1 MSGSA
6 AADPWGAFRVPAAPA
21 ADARPADDPWGAFR
35 QVAVPEGE
43 PMPAA
48 PQRTVGEQALRGV
61 GLGLRDVVEG
71 AAALPG
77 MAVDALT
84 YPVRAAGRAL
94 GYQMEAPTT
103 LLSQGLTAAGLP
115 VAETGGEQMVSSG
128 VRGAAS
134 ALPTLGAGLAL
145 QGARAAPSLAN
156 ALAGG
161 PVGQVVGGA
170 TGEMAATGA
179 RQNEL
184 GPVAELGAGLLG
196 GAAGAGAVGLGRAG
210 WEAGRAMGTPF
221 FESGR
226 QRMTAD
232 VLLRGSSNPETLA
245 ARLEAGADPALRL
258 PGSPVTTAQQA
269 RDSGLLPIEQ
279 GMRTDVVGTGTPG
292 GISPAA
298 RFREIEAQRNAV
310 RTNAL
315 LDLGDGSSPDARGV
329 AVRGNPAASGEPG
342 FGLAGAEQTRRAA
355 VSRAYEAI
363 DPEGTSNLPLGPVRA
378 AAAEAE
384 AKYFG
389 ELSGDMPGA
398 LRSAIEDLG
407 AAGDAVPWRSMQGL
421 RQRLGEIAGNPDPTQ
436 ARAAAAARQ
445 IRQSIDD
452 TAERAA
458 MPQELPSR
466 PIGPDDIDA
475 GYAAEGAAQHPDIA
489 ARLNMPEEQLAARL
503 DAEPGPEGLSL
514 VQYLRRRGGVQN
526 QNDELRTVMGT
537 TRAMPALISGRGL
550 TLDRAA
556 QAAWEA
562 GYLGPKGTTYT
573 PRELLDAVD
582 AELRGLETRYPNG
595 AVRARDNTRAATVA
609 DDLDRE
615 VAARG
620 GNYDPRDPEATLRSL
635 RDRPEDAPL
644 VGPDAPDGFAR
655 LDGAFTPEQ
664 AQQWRAAGTARRELG
679 QDFQR
684 DTTGAT
690 AAGQILKRDQFGNP
704 VLPDAK
710 VASTALRSAADV
722 RQVLR
727 AAGDGADEVRAQLRG
742 QFAEELA
749 GRTRT
754 TAVNQR
760 NDRILAPAG
769 FRKYLDAKAPVVAEI
784 FEPEHVAQLDRL
796 AADFAETSMANT
808 VGRARGSDTA
818 QNLSV
823 GNFLARAS
831 NGLITPNNPLAQTVA
846 GLGPVAKWL
855 YAAPEAALRE
865 MFAEAM
871 ANPQFARD
879 LLAKADPESVRRAAG
894 YIETTLGERLKAA
907 ATTAATRQTVRSLNT
922 EAMRPAR
929 ENALGGA
936 RPQPAPL
943 NPLLVR

>member
-6 AADPWGAFRVPAAPA
+6 DPWAAFRVPAAPA
-21 ADARPADDPWGAFR
+21 PAADARPTDDPWGAFR

-115 VAETGGEQMVSSG
+115 VAETGGEQMVSAG

-161 PVGQVVGGA
+161 PVGQAVGGA
-170 TGEMAATGA
+170 ASEMAATGA

-196 GAAGAGAVGLGRAG
+196 GVAGAGAVGLGRAG

-436 ARAAAAARQ
+436 ARAAAAAKQ

-514 VQYLRRRGGVQN
+514 VQYLRRKGGVQN

-582 AELRGLETRYPNG
+582 AELRGLETRYPERRRCG
-595 AVRARDNTRAATVA
+595 RATTRGRRRWPTTSTGRWRPAAATTTRATRRRRCAACATGRRMLRSSGQMRRTGSPGSMA
-609 DDLDRE
+609 PLPLSRRNSGGRRGRRGASSGRISSATRPARPRRGKSSSGTSSAIQCCRTPRWPRRRC
-615 VAARG
+615 AARPMSG
-620 GNYDPRDPEATLRSL
+620 RCCVRRATGPTRCGRSCAGSLPRSWPDEPGPPLSTSATTVFWRRPASVSTSMRRRRSWP
-635 RDRPEDAPL
+635 RFSSRSMWRSWI
-644 VGPDAPDGFAR
+644 GWR
-655 LDGAFTPEQ
+655 LTSPRRA
-664 AQQWRAAGTARRELG
+664 WRTRLAGR
-679 QDFQR
+679 
-684 DTTGAT
+684 
-690 AAGQILKRDQFGNP
+690 
-704 VLPDAK
+704 
-710 VASTALRSAADV
+710 
-722 RQVLR
+722 
-727 AAGDGADEVRAQLRG
+727 
-742 QFAEELA
+742 A
-749 GRTRT
+749 GRTR
-754 TAVNQR
+754 
-760 NDRILAPAG
+760 
-769 FRKYLDAKAPVVAEI
+769 
-784 FEPEHVAQLDRL
+784 
-796 AADFAETSMANT
+796 
-808 VGRARGSDTA
+808 
-818 QNLSV
+818 
-823 GNFLARAS
+823 
-831 NGLITPNNPLAQTVA
+831 
-846 GLGPVAKWL
+846 
-855 YAAPEAALRE
+855 
-865 MFAEAM
+865 
-871 ANPQFARD
+871 
-879 LLAKADPESVRRAAG
+879 RR
-894 YIETTLGERLKAA
+894 T
-907 ATTAATRQTVRSLNT
+907 
-922 EAMRPAR
+922 
-929 ENALGGA
+929 
-936 RPQPAPL
+936 
-943 NPLLVR
+943 